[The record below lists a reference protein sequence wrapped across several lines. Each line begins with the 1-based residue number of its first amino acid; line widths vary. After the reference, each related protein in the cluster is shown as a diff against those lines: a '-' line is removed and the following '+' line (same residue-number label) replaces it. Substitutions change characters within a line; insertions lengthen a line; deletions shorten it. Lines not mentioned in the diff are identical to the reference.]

1 MPRVHVMPD
10 ALASQVAAGEVVE
23 RPASVVKELVENS
36 LDAGAKEL
44 RVESQRGG
52 VALVRVSDDGCG
64 MDREDALLS
73 LERHATSKLRDK
85 EGLTAITTLG
95 FRGEALPS
103 IASVSRFRLTTCE
116 HGAVAGTEIVVEGG
130 KLRDVHEAG
139 CPPGTTVEMRDL
151 FYNLPARRKFLR
163 REATEA
169 AHIDYQVRLH
179 ALSCPG
185 TRVTYRKEGRVAF
198 DVAATSDRRVRIGD
212 LTGRQNLGKL
222 WEVPHLEHPGMA
234 VSGYLLPPAEARKSR
249 RGQYLFLNGRPV
261 EDQVVWRALAE
272 AYRGALVS
280 GRHPGAWLWL
290 EVDPLLVDVNVHP
303 SKREVRFHR
312 SAELR
317 ALILEAVEGT
327 VRGGG
332 KGFSGSLGRGGK
344 QDLPIQNQESE
355 VAGENSSIA
364 ESSFGSQQR
373 EEKADAGEQ
382 VGEGDPAVSGV
393 EYSGVMASLRDER
406 SFPSEPQT
414 WRVEVQ
420 EELTREEEGSE
431 VPPFRVLGVLE
442 GRYLLLEASD
452 GLVLLEGEAARE
464 RILFE
469 NFLEG
474 AKQGTAESQGL
485 LVPLLLELEPRDADV
500 VLRNAENF
508 RESGMEVEPF
518 GGVTVQLRSVPVLL
532 SSADPRS
539 LLLDLVDELVH
550 SAEGRSGRVLTFEKF
565 AGELARVGARGERCR
580 VESAQGLLDQLFAC
594 ELPYCTPGGR
604 PTLVQFSSSEL
615 RRKFGR

>member
-52 VALVRVSDDGCG
+52 VALVKVSDDGCG
-64 MDREDALLS
+64 MDREDAVLS

-85 EGLTAITTLG
+85 EGLTTITTLG

-130 KLRDVHEAG
+130 RLRDVHEAG
-139 CPPGTTVEMRDL
+139 CPPGTTVEVRDL

-163 REATEA
+163 SEATEA

-185 TRVTYRKEGRVAF
+185 TRVIYRKEGRVSF
-198 DVAATSDRRVRIGD
+198 DVAATDDRRVRIGD

-222 WEVPHLEHPGMA
+222 REVPFLEHPGMA
-234 VSGYLLPPAEARKSR
+234 VSGYLLPPDEARKSR

-261 EDQVVWRALAE
+261 EDQVVWRALGE
-272 AYRGALVS
+272 AHRGALVE

-290 EVDPLLVDVNVHP
+290 EIDPLLVDVNVHP

-312 SAELR
+312 PAELR
-317 ALILEAVEGT
+317 ALILEAVEDTLRPERKGSSGLT
-327 VRGGG
+327 GKAGSKALPVR
-332 KGFSGSLGRGGK
+332 
-344 QDLPIQNQESE
+344 SE
-355 VAGENSSIA
+355 TSAGDGEKPSEAGVETRSR
-364 ESSFGSQQR
+364 ETGSQ
-373 EEKADAGEQ
+373 
-382 VGEGDPAVSGV
+382 VSVIGS
-393 EYSGVMASLRDER
+393 SGTGALLRDER
-406 SFPSEPQT
+406 SAPSEPQT
-414 WRVEVQ
+414 WRAEVQ
-420 EELTREEEGSE
+420 EEFPPEEEETGAPS
-431 VPPFRVLGVLE
+431 FRVVGILE
-442 GRYLLLEASD
+442 DRYLLLEASD

-464 RILFE
+464 RILYE

-474 AKQGTAESQGL
+474 AKNGAMDSQGL

-500 VLRNAENF
+500 VSRNAENF
-508 RESGMEVEPF
+508 RDSGMEVEPF
-518 GGVTVQLRSVPVLL
+518 GGVTIQLRSMPVLL
-532 SSADPRS
+532 KAADPRS
-539 LLLDLVDELVH
+539 LLLDLVDELVN
-550 SAEGRSGRVLTFEKF
+550 SAEGRSGRVLAFEKF

-580 VESAQGLLDQLFAC
+580 VELAQSLLNELFAC
-594 ELPYCTPGGR
+594 DQPYCTPGGR
-604 PTLVQFSSSEL
+604 PTLIQLSSSEL
-615 RRKFGR
+615 RRKFGK